1 MSGIAWGEISP
12 EERARVESC
21 FPADISVIRDLV
33 RYDNGFVMPRH
44 FALDLEHRIR
54 EFGLREDDIW
64 IVTYP
69 KCGTHWTQELVWMLL
84 HDVDIEAGKVPLS
97 IRSPMVEGKAVIN
110 KEIVNI
116 PGDADNDQ
124 AKVFDD
130 PIEFLDNMK
139 GRRVIKT
146 HLPLEFLPP
155 KILDT
160 CKVVY
165 VARNPKDVAVSFYH
179 HNLIVPGHGFVGN
192 FEQFMQFFEEGLH
205 VFGSYWHHVR
215 GGWHQ
220 RNHRNLKFV
229 WFEDMKRDQKAV
241 IEELCDFLQH
251 PLTEDL
257 VDRLCDHV
265 KFENLKKNPYVNP
278 SASNEFPSKDKKNF
292 MRKGEVGDWKN
303 YFDNERNQKWKQWI
317 EENTRGTGLENVEH
331 ITHLF

>member
-12 EERARVESC
+12 EERARVEAC

-44 FALDLEHRIR
+44 FALDLEQRIR

-84 HDVDIEAGKVPLS
+84 HDVDTEAGKVPLS
-97 IRSPMVEGKAVIN
+97 IRSPMVEAKAVIN

-116 PGDADNDQ
+116 PADVDNDQ

-160 CKVVY
+160 CKIVY

-265 KFENLKKNPYVNP
+265 MFDNMKKNPYVNP

-331 ITHLF
+331 IAQLF

>member
-12 EERARVESC
+12 EERARVEAC

-116 PGDADNDQ
+116 PTDVDNDQ

-155 KILDT
+155 KILDFRISCNT
-160 CKVVY
+160 VVLY
-165 VARNPKDVAVSFYH
+165 CFSP
-179 HNLIVPGHGFVGN
+179 VGG
-192 FEQFMQFFEEGLH
+192 QQ
-205 VFGSYWHHVR
+205 
-215 GGWHQ
+215 
-220 RNHRNLKFV
+220 
-229 WFEDMKRDQKAV
+229 
-241 IEELCDFLQH
+241 
-251 PLTEDL
+251 
-257 VDRLCDHV
+257 
-265 KFENLKKNPYVNP
+265 
-278 SASNEFPSKDKKNF
+278 
-292 MRKGEVGDWKN
+292 
-303 YFDNERNQKWKQWI
+303 
-317 EENTRGTGLENVEH
+317 
-331 ITHLF
+331 

>member
-12 EERARVESC
+12 EERARVEAC

-44 FALDLEHRIR
+44 FALDLEQRIR

-84 HDVDIEAGKVPLS
+84 HDVDTEAGKVPLS
-97 IRSPMVEGKAVIN
+97 IRSPMVEAKAVIN

-116 PGDADNDQ
+116 PADVDNDQ

-160 CKVVY
+160 CKIVY

-265 KFENLKKNPYVNP
+265 MFDNMKKNPYVNP

-331 ITHLF
+331 ITQLF